1 LPIALG
7 ILASTKVIYQDDLKD
22 KLILGELSL
31 EGGLR
36 PVRGTLSIA
45 IKAKNEGFKEIMIPV
60 ENADEAAMVEGID
73 VIPISDLREAVDY
86 IKGKKEI
93 EPRKVDLKK
102 IFEVDG
108 GLIGIDINDL
118 KGQENVKRAMEV
130 AAAGGH
136 NLLMI
141 GPPGSGKTMIAKR
154 LPGILQPL

>member
-1 LPIALG
+1 MG

-154 LPGILQPL
+154 LPGILPPL

>member
-154 LPGILQPL
+154 LPGILPPL

>member
-1 LPIALG
+1 MPIALG

-154 LPGILQPL
+154 LPGILPPL